1 MSCIH
6 YKFRSAL
13 EYDTITFDGLSISLA
28 DLKRSIITQKKF
40 GKNSDFDL
48 EVTNAQTKEEYKD
61 EMTMIPKNSSVVVR
75 RIPVGP
81 KSKAQLAAERSSPFS
96 SGEQKTVCTW
106 LKNNFC
112 NQIEHILSL
121 KTIYYCKL

>member
-1 MSCIH
+1 MFSFLSRFVLVLKVDRFCFFFLSVQKCLADSEFLSSTRRSFSHLAHRFDFILSFVSILMSCIH

-48 EVTNAQTKEEYKD
+48 EVTNAQTKEGELFFVH
-61 EMTMIPKNSSVVVR
+61 VVFFV
-75 RIPVGP
+75 
-81 KSKAQLAAERSSPFS
+81 
-96 SGEQKTVCTW
+96 W
-106 LKNNFC
+106 
-112 NQIEHILSL
+112 
-121 KTIYYCKL
+121 

>member
-28 DLKRSIITQKKF
+28 DLKRCIITQKKF

-48 EVTNAQTKEEYKD
+48 EVTNAQTKEGELFFVH
-61 EMTMIPKNSSVVVR
+61 VVFFVL
-75 RIPVGP
+75 I
-81 KSKAQLAAERSSPFS
+81 
-96 SGEQKTVCTW
+96 
-106 LKNNFC
+106 
-112 NQIEHILSL
+112 
-121 KTIYYCKL
+121 

>member
-28 DLKRSIITQKKF
+28 DLKHSIITQKKF
-40 GKNSDFDL
+40 GKNTDFDL

-61 EMTMIPKNSSVVVR
+61 DVTMIPKNSSVVVR
-75 RIPVGP
+75 RIPIGT
-81 KSKAQLAAERSSPFS
+81 KSKAQLAAERASPFS
-96 SGEQKTVCTW
+96 SGEQKTVCT
-106 LKNNFC
+106 
-112 NQIEHILSL
+112 HG
-121 KTIYYCKL
+121 

>member
-40 GKNSDFDL
+40 GKNTDFDL
-48 EVTNAQTKEEYKD
+48 EVTNAQTKEGELFCLNLKSFNFLLTDLTYK
-61 EMTMIPKNSSVVVR
+61 EFI
-75 RIPVGP
+75 
-81 KSKAQLAAERSSPFS
+81 FS
-96 SGEQKTVCTW
+96 NVLHE
-106 LKNNFC
+106 L
-112 NQIEHILSL
+112 IILSWHSVL
-121 KTIYYCKL
+121 ICILCPFENKIFFENYKFMYVFGLHLCFNL

>member
-28 DLKRSIITQKKF
+28 DLKQSIITQKKF

-48 EVTNAQTKEEYKD
+48 EVTNAQTKE
-61 EMTMIPKNSSVVVR
+61 
-75 RIPVGP
+75 
-81 KSKAQLAAERSSPFS
+81 
-96 SGEQKTVCTW
+96 GEQLFWRGVQLGC
-106 LKNNFC
+106 
-112 NQIEHILSL
+112 ESIL
-121 KTIYYCKL
+121 Y

>member
-40 GKNSDFDL
+40 GKNTDFDL
-48 EVTNAQTKEEYKD
+48 EVTNAQTKEGELFCLNLESFNFLLTDWTYK
-61 EMTMIPKNSSVVVR
+61 EFLFWNV
-75 RIPVGP
+75 
-81 KSKAQLAAERSSPFS
+81 LHE
-96 SGEQKTVCTW
+96 
-106 LKNNFC
+106 
-112 NQIEHILSL
+112 
-121 KTIYYCKL
+121 